1 MLLLNGGTST
11 LRTSHFIPFSLH
23 HRRRRPLSL
32 VSSPRYSALKKH
44 IYALEKQYA
53 GVEGRVDDLEAATN
67 ERSTLLGGVRALS
80 GVGAAHPAD
89 GTFSSLLDR
98 ELDKIVRFYR
108 EQEAETLR
116 ELQQLEADIA
126 QRDADGPVAMAPF
139 DYFDE
144 DEEDEDA
151 LSPTSGLFPCVCRV
165 RASLLICV
173 PAMRR
178 DMSPSHHRGSISS
191 YGDEGGLTWPR
202 RHSQPPQGPSS
213 SAAERRR
220 SSHGPR
226 KRALSQI
233 ISDIIPGQRR
243 DPSPSQSSVLPTSIW
258 NSRSNYARDIRMVYK
273 RRITTL
279 FLHATSLRSYV
290 ELNWTGF
297 RKILKKYDKTLESPV
312 RAFISDQSSNVYRC
326 VSCNN
331 GTCTKR
337 LNARI
342 RLLLRPKND
351 SRK

>member
-1 MLLLNGGTST
+1 MVGRVHCVRVFFTPPVST
-11 LRTSHFIPFSLH
+11 AAVADLFAPFSS
-23 HRRRRPLSL
+23 R
-32 VSSPRYSALKKH
+32 RYSALKKH

-53 GVEGRVDDLEAATN
+53 GVDGRIDDLEAATN

-80 GVGAAHPAD
+80 GVGGAHPAD
-89 GTFSSLLDR
+89 DTFSSLLDR
-98 ELDKIVRFYR
+98 ELEKIVPFYR
-108 EQEAETLR
+108 EQEAELLR

-126 QRDADGPVAMAPF
+126 QREAEGPVAIPPY

-151 LSPTSGLFPCVCRV
+151 LSPTSGQSLFCVFGAVAV
-165 RASLLICV
+165 RSSSLTHV

-178 DMSPSHHRGSISS
+178 DLSPSQLIGD
-191 YGDEGGLTWPR
+191 YGDTAESELTWPR
-202 RHSQPPQGPSS
+202 RHSQPPQAPSS
-213 SAAERRR
+213 SVAERRR
-220 SSHGPR
+220 SSHGHR
-226 KRALSQI
+226 RRALSQI

-243 DPSPSQSSVLPTSIW
+243 EASPSQSSVQPTSIW

-279 FLHATSLRSYV
+279 FLHATSLRSYI

-312 RAFISDQSSNVYRC
+312 RAFISDQSSSAYRC

-337 LNARI
+337 SNART
-342 RLLLRPKND
+342 RL
-351 SRK
+351 